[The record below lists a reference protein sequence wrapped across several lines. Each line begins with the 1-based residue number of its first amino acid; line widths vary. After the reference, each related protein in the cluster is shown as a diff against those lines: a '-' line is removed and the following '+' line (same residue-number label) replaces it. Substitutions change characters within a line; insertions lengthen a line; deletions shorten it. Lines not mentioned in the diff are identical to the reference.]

1 MPLLFSQTF
10 LSIPSFNLWPLLFTS
25 YLLIQIYWQF
35 ILFIIYLYFLYL
47 FNPNFLKY
55 SSLFYQNKFKLLTI
69 TLLWIRKEAK
79 NWWKQAKKDL
89 EVAEK
94 NFEIEEYYV
103 TVFFCQQSVEKA
115 LKALFIIKKSKFP
128 EQTHSLI
135 YLGKQLQIDHQFF
148 SLLQDLTPEFVTT
161 RYPDIV
167 GEAPFEL
174 YGKDN
179 ALYFLKRTM
188 EFFKWIENQIQ

>member
-1 MPLLFSQTF
+1 M
-10 LSIPSFNLWPLLFTS
+10 
-25 YLLIQIYWQF
+25 
-35 ILFIIYLYFLYL
+35 
-47 FNPNFLKY
+47 
-55 SSLFYQNKFKLLTI
+55 
-69 TLLWIRKEAK
+69 RKEAK

-179 ALYFLKRTM
+179 TLYFLKRTK

>member
-1 MPLLFSQTF
+1 
-10 LSIPSFNLWPLLFTS
+10 
-25 YLLIQIYWQF
+25 
-35 ILFIIYLYFLYL
+35 
-47 FNPNFLKY
+47 
-55 SSLFYQNKFKLLTI
+55 
-69 TLLWIRKEAK
+69 
-79 NWWKQAKKDL
+79 
-89 EVAEK
+89 
-94 NFEIEEYYV
+94 V

-179 ALYFLKRTM
+179 TLYFLKRTK